1 MTTQTDSSQLLD
13 FEMREQF
20 EILFNEF
27 VDVFLTK
34 QKGQKHIKLSIQSR
48 EKAKNNLKIID
59 EAFKQGKDITELVL
73 NKLLP
78 HQDTEHNRNRG
89 AWIHVAPAITRDVK
103 VWFGN
108 IPWAAGKSWPEVAK
122 AVYKFILHCTE
133 RSEELEKEC
142 KIFGDNPETKGIQ
155 SGFLSPVLNSLNP
168 DYFIVINKKP
178 VLLINYFTK
187 STYSANLQDYPVIN
201 NIGLKFL
208 KEMNYLISPVT
219 PPEIHVSDV
228 FDMFSHWL
236 KAEKKYWDTPKSPK
250 GKQYWAYA
258 PGEDAKYWDEYYQ
271 KGIMAIGW
279 GKTGDLEKYR
289 SKVAIQKVLKDLYK
303 TDSAPTNRALACYD
317 FAYNI
322 KKGDVVFV
330 KRGIKELIGYG
341 VVDSDYF
348 YDETREKHKHVRKVN
363 WIKKGS
369 WKLKEK
375 FALKTLTNITSYPD
389 FIADLNFL
397 VEETAEPPEDI
408 KPATKAENFWWL
420 SANPNIWNPSDV
432 EIGQKQSY
440 TSKNKKGNKRR
451 IYKHFK
457 DVKLGD
463 LIVGYVASPIR
474 EVTTLFKVTRELHEI
489 PEGEVF
495 EFEVVRQF
503 EVPLT
508 LKEVQ
513 SFPILT
519 KCEPIKNN
527 NQGSLFKLTKDE
539 FETIQELLDEKNVTE
554 PVDEL
559 QPYSLEEELEIL
571 FVTSEKFSEILN
583 LLKYKKNIVL
593 QGPPGVGKTFIAK
606 HIAYAT
612 MGVKDDQRVLMIQFH
627 QSYSYEDFIQGFRP
641 NDEGKFDL
649 VNGIFYNFCRKAQ
662 RNPSEPYFFIIDEI
676 NRGNLSKIFGE
687 MMMLIENDKRGPE
700 FSLPLTYSQGLDDTF
715 YIPAN
720 VYIIG
725 TMNTADRSLAM
736 VDYALRR
743 RFGFVN
749 LVPKFSSIKFMQYL
763 ESFKISEALRTKIV
777 DRMTQLNEKI
787 AKDTKNLGPGYRIG
801 HSYFCPNDIQDD
813 YDEVWYCNVI
823 KTEIEPLVQEYWF
836 DDPQKAQNHIN
847 FLLS

>member
-1 MTTQTDSSQLLD
+1 MAKHTNSSQLLD

-48 EKAKNNLKIID
+48 VIVKDNLKIID
-59 EAFKQGKDITELVL
+59 ETFKQGKDITELVL
-73 NKLLP
+73 TKLLP
-78 HQDTEHNRNRG
+78 HADTEHNRNRG
-89 AWIHVAPAITRDVK
+89 AWIHVAPAITRDLK

-108 IPWAAGKSWPEVAK
+108 IPWAVGKSWPKVAK

-133 RSEELEKEC
+133 NPEELEKEC

-168 DYFIVINKKP
+168 DYFIIINKKP

-187 STYSANLQDYPVIN
+187 STYSANLQDYPTIN

-279 GKTGDLEKYR
+279 SKTGDLEKYR

-397 VEETAEPPEDI
+397 VEETAEPLEDI
-408 KPATKAENFWWL
+408 KLATKAENFWWL
-420 SANPNIWNPSDV
+420 SANPKIWNPSDH
-432 EIGQKQSY
+432 EIGQKQIY
-440 TSKNKKGNKRR
+440 TSKNEKGNKRR
-451 IYKHFK
+451 IYKNFEE
-457 DVKLGD
+457 VKPGD
-463 LIVGYVASPIR
+463 LIVGYVASPIK
-474 EVTTLFKVTRELHEI
+474 EVTTLLKVTKGLFSSS
-489 PEGEVF
+489 EGEGF
-495 EFEVVRQF
+495 EFEKIEQF
-503 EVPLT
+503 EIPLS
-508 LKEVQ
+508 LKEMQAVPDLKK
-513 SFPILT
+513 S
-519 KCEPIKNN
+519 EPFRNN
-527 NQGSLFKLTKDE
+527 NQGSLFKLTE
-539 FETIQELLDEKNVTE
+539 NEYETIQAIVDEKNLGKPTPVIESYSTE
-554 PVDEL
+554 K
-559 QPYSLEEELEIL
+559 ELETIFL
-571 FVTSEKFSEILN
+571 SQQEFTDVVN
-583 LLKYKKNIVL
+583 LLKYKKNIIL

-606 HIAYAT
+606 HIAWS
-612 MGVKDDQRVLMIQFH
+612 MIGKKDESRIQMVQFH
-627 QSYSYEDFIQGFRP
+627 QSYSYEDFVQGFRP
-641 NDEGKFDL
+641 DDDGQFYLKD
-649 VNGIFYNFCRKAQ
+649 GIFYTFCKKARRDLQ
-662 RNPSEPYFFIIDEI
+662 NEYFFIIDEI
-676 NRGNLSKIFGE
+676 NRGNLSKILGE
-687 MMMLIENDKRGPE
+687 LMILIEPDKRGAIE
-700 FSLPLTYSQGLDDTF
+700 IPLTYSKADDETF
-715 YIPAN
+715 MVPPN
-720 VYIIG
+720 VHIVG

-743 RFGFVN
+743 RFCFVDLQPAYNSDKFNSFLKNAGVQPN
-749 LVPKFSSIKFMQYL
+749 LI
-763 ESFKISEALRTKIV
+763 
-777 DRMTQLNEKI
+777 EKI
-787 AKDTKNLGPGYRIG
+787 NLNIAKVNQVIEDESKNLGPGFRIG
-801 HSYFCPNDIQDD
+801 HSYFCSFENEKTF
-813 YDEVWYCNVI
+813 DESWYQRVV
-823 KTEIEPLVQEYWF
+823 KYEIAPLLREYWF
-836 DDPQKAQNHIN
+836 DNPDKANDQIN
-847 FLLS
+847 ELLS